1 MKHSLIAINY
11 FSQNCLSIYVFSS
24 MASIHTNLLNSFGNY
39 LWKHFPASHVIYQ
52 TDMGKTLGDPKLS
65 AGTLKGQTKLC
76 MRTD

>member
-1 MKHSLIAINY
+1 
-11 FSQNCLSIYVFSS
+11 
-24 MASIHTNLLNSFGNY
+24 MASIHTKLLNSFGNY

-52 TDMGKTLGDPKLS
+52 TDMGKTQGDPKLS